1 MTQSN
6 KKSNTKQV
14 NLLEILND
22 EPQTYEE
29 AIHSQLSSK
38 WKNAI
43 QSEVDSL
50 NENKTWTETILPKSK
65 NIIQTR
71 WIFKKDSNNIP
82 IRFKARL
89 VAKCYDQQR
98 GIDNNE
104 TFALVIKQ
112 QSLRLLLATAEEE
125 NLIIHHKDISTC

>member
-50 NENKTWTETILPKSK
+50 NENKTWTETILPKTK
-65 NIIQTR
+65 NII
-71 WIFKKDSNNIP
+71 
-82 IRFKARL
+82 
-89 VAKCYDQQR
+89 
-98 GIDNNE
+98 
-104 TFALVIKQ
+104 
-112 QSLRLLLATAEEE
+112 
-125 NLIIHHKDISTC
+125 